1 MSAASGLEHLKPF
14 LPGLESALE
23 DSEVSEI
30 MINGPG
36 NVWVERA
43 GRLAAHAAP
52 DLDEAA
58 LLRAAIHI
66 ARPLGLDPASSP
78 IVDARLDDG
87 SRVAICVPPASPQVA
102 ITVRRFGK
110 RAFSAD
116 DLVKQG
122 ALPENV
128 RAEAERVLRSRRN
141 ILVSGGTGS
150 GKTTLLNALI
160 ELLPDDERIVAIE
173 DTLELRIER
182 SNCVRFEAR
191 GLQEGAVTIRDLVRH
206 ALRHRPDHIV
216 VGEVRGGEAAD
227 LLQALNTGH
236 GGSLTT
242 VHANNAESA
251 LSRIASCAMQGGGE
265 LPVGGHLPGRSGRH
279 RHGDSHDA
287 PRGAAIRRRS
297 GFRQRLRSEKQPMGH
312 SKNRGRRRLTL
323 PLPLRAKM
331 IGLAMFVGGF
341 MGLITSA
348 QLDPISA
355 RVERV
360 IDGDTIHVRFEGKR
374 YTVRLIGVDTPE
386 TKHPTKAVQYFGRE
400 ASAFTKA
407 ALEGKTVMLQKDR
420 TGDTVDRYG
429 RWLRYVLLDGDNF
442 NARLIRDGYA
452 HAYRAQGS
460 VAMDRAAL
468 VALSGRGV
476 GCPGDRRRVLA
487 DSPCVSRRAGVPRQ

>member
-14 LPGLESALE
+14 LPGLESVLE
-23 DSEVSEI
+23 DPEVSEI
-30 MINGPG
+30 MINGPA
-36 NVWVERA
+36 NVWIERA

-66 ARPLGLDPASSP
+66 ARPLGLDPATSP

-110 RAFSAD
+110 RAFSAA

-242 VHANNAESA
+242 VHANNATSA

-265 LPVGGHLPGRSGRH
+265 LPWEVTCRGVVDGIAMVIHMTRH
-279 RHGDSHDA
+279 
-287 PRGAAIRRRS
+287 
-297 GFRQRLRSEKQPMGH
+297 E
-312 SKNRGRRRLTL
+312 GRRF
-323 PLPLRAKM
+323 AEE
-331 IGLAMFVGGF
+331 AVFVKGYE
-341 MGLITSA
+341 
-348 QLDPISA
+348 A
-355 RVERV
+355 RTNQWDIQKLKVE
-360 IDGDTIHVRFEGKR
+360 D
-374 YTVRLIGVDTPE
+374 
-386 TKHPTKAVQYFGRE
+386 A
-400 ASAFTKA
+400 
-407 ALEGKTVMLQKDR
+407 
-420 TGDTVDRYG
+420 
-429 RWLRYVLLDGDNF
+429 
-442 NARLIRDGYA
+442 
-452 HAYRAQGS
+452 
-460 VAMDRAAL
+460 
-468 VALSGRGV
+468 
-476 GCPGDRRRVLA
+476 
-487 DSPCVSRRAGVPRQ
+487 